1 MTNVSTSQRIGL
13 AGLALIATVFGGMTL
28 KSAYLVLFTTGA
40 FHQDA
45 GNYVPFVVVFNGI
58 AGFVYITA
66 GGGLFK
72 RKPWA
77 VKLAAAI
84 AGSTLV
90 VYGLFGL
97 HVNSGG
103 LYEMQTVVA
112 MAVRSGLWT
121 LITIGSWFLLVRT
134 KNPQPLMSN

>member
-1 MTNVSTSQRIGL
+1 MAKTSMTHRLGL

-40 FHQDA
+40 LHQNA
-45 GNYVPFVVVFNGI
+45 GNYVPLVVMFNGI
-58 AGFVYITA
+58 AAFFYIAA

-72 RKPWA
+72 AKQWA
-77 VKLAAAI
+77 VKLAALIPA
-84 AGSTLV
+84 STLV

-97 HVNSGG
+97 HVNNGG

-112 MAVRSGLWT
+112 LAVRPTTSRVPFSKAFWPQNAQ
-121 LITIGSWFLLVRT
+121 
-134 KNPQPLMSN
+134 KN